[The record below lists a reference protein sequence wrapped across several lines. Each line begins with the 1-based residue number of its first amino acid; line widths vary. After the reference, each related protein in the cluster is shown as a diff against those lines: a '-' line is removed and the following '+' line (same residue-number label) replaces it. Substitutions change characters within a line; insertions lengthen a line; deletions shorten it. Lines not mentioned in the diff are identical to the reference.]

1 MLLTLSPSLVAGMD
15 VDEAIELIKN
25 ERPDLKSVV
34 KVHEV
39 GGAV

>member
-1 MLLTLSPSLVAGMD
+1 MD

-34 KVHEV
+34 KVYEV
-39 GGAV
+39 GGTSPVRLLNVLI